1 VKLQVDIRKTLRSRH
16 REFQLEARFV
26 AEHDR
31 VVVFGPS
38 GSGKSITMQCIA
50 GLLAPDAGRIVVNE
64 RVLFD
69 SAARISLRPQE
80 RRVGFVF
87 QDYALFPHLTV
98 ADNIGFGLKD
108 GLLSRS
114 QPAHAQRV
122 RRFLELFE
130 LTAMARSAPRDL
142 SGGQRQRVALARALI
157 REPQLLLLDEPLSAL
172 DPLLRERVRD
182 ELVAM
187 QRRFD
192 VPMVVITHDPA
203 DVEAFAENV
212 VVFDHGR
219 VTQTIDLGDRDADNA
234 SDNRRAR
241 IGRALADLY
250 PAGVFA

>member
-1 VKLQVDIRKTLRSRH
+1 LRSRD
-16 REFQLEARFV
+16 REFRLEARFAAV
-26 AEHDR
+26 HDR

-38 GSGKSITMQCIA
+38 GSGKSITVQCIA
-50 GLLAPDAGRIVVNE
+50 GLLQPDAGRIVVND

-69 SAARISLRPQE
+69 ATERIDLRPQD

-98 ADNIGFGLKD
+98 EENIAFGLSAGVLNRRD
-108 GLLSRS
+108 ASNAR
-114 QPAHAQRV
+114 RV
-122 RRFLELFE
+122 EKFLELFE
-130 LTAMARSAPRDL
+130 LTAMARSHARDL

-172 DPLLRERVRD
+172 DPLLRGRVRE

-219 VTQTIDLGDRDADNA
+219 VTQTIDLGDREKQTRRSTIDDSESAA
-234 SDNRRAR
+234 RSPTFIRPAYSLERRRA
-241 IGRALADLY
+241 
-250 PAGVFA
+250 FAR

>member
-1 VKLQVDIRKTLRSRH
+1 MKLQVDIRKTLRSRD
-16 REFQLEARFV
+16 REFRLDVHFV

-38 GSGKSITMQCIA
+38 GSGKSITVQCVA
-50 GLLAPDAGRIVVNE
+50 GLVQPDAGRIVVNE

-69 SAARISLRPQE
+69 SSVGIDLRPQQ

-98 ADNIGFGLKD
+98 EENIAFGLSEGVLNRGDASKA
-108 GLLSRS
+108 R
-114 QPAHAQRV
+114 RV
-122 RRFLELFE
+122 QTFLELFE
-130 LTAMARSAPRDL
+130 LTAMARSSTRDL

-172 DPLLRERVRD
+172 DPLLRGRVRE

-187 QRRFD
+187 RRRFD

-203 DVEAFAENV
+203 DVEAFAENI
-212 VVFDHGR
+212 VVFGHGH
-219 VTQTIDLGDRDADNA
+219 VIETLDFGDGDAGTA
-234 SDNRRAR
+234 SEGRRER
-241 IGRALADLY
+241 LGRALANLD
-250 PAGVFA
+250 PAGAPA